1 MKRLIDTKIMAIA
14 LDEML
19 HDPIKI
25 NQITN
30 EFSNLKKYVQNQRKI
45 LDKKRINHE
54 LTELEEYFI
63 SPALDDA
70 YFYLLDSLKSNTR
83 PSDEMKR
90 IVSDIPS
97 RIDYW
102 LMQIK

>member
-19 HDPIKI
+19 HD
-25 NQITN
+25 
-30 EFSNLKKYVQNQRKI
+30 V
-45 LDKKRINHE
+45 
-54 LTELEEYFI
+54 
-63 SPALDDA
+63 
-70 YFYLLDSLKSNTR
+70 YFYLLDSLKSNAK
-83 PSDEMKR
+83 PSGEMKR

-102 LMQIK
+102 LIQIK

>member
-30 EFSNLKKYVQNQRKI
+30 EFSNLKKYYKTSAKFWIRN
-45 LDKKRINHE
+45 E
-54 LTELEEYFI
+54 LI
-63 SPALDDA
+63 M
-70 YFYLLDSLKSNTR
+70 N
-83 PSDEMKR
+83 
-90 IVSDIPS
+90 
-97 RIDYW
+97 
-102 LMQIK
+102 